1 MNEMILKKLHK
12 QDKILNLYKDKVL
25 YEQQKKQQSIEK
37 MIENQHSREE
47 EKFRRLE
54 EESNKVKYEAKKLH
68 YKILQLQ
75 MIDKHKRRL
84 EEKFIK

>member
-1 MNEMILKKLHK
+1 MIIKRIHK

-25 YEQQKKQQSIEK
+25 YEQEKKRQSIDK
-37 MIENQHSREE
+37 MIENQHNREE
-47 EKFRRLE
+47 EKVKRLE
-54 EESNKVKYEAKKLH
+54 EESSKIKYEAKKLH

-84 EEKFIK
+84 EDKFIK